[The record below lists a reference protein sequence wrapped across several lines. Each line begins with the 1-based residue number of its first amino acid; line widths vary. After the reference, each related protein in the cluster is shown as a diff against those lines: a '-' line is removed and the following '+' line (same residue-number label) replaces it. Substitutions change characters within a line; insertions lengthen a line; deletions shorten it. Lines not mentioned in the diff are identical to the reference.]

1 MIIQDHTKDFWYD
14 FCYHITK
21 PMNMKKVIVLLLL
34 LSVYYIGNSQANS
47 DRLKNNVVKKI
58 ILIDQVP
65 TEVLMNKNGDILAK
79 LNVLPDYLK
88 KYEVQDSV
96 IDISNVKVDS
106 SQILNTIIVSKE
118 TSNASVIAEST
129 TPANYEMNSS
139 INPEIKF
146 KIGTAFIDPSQIG
159 TLNNLIVQ
167 INNGL
172 ISNVKL
178 YGFINEPVYRSSIL
192 SQRRIEAIL
201 AYMKVKGVDIDNKVI
216 VGNSVNGQNNK
227 IVLVASK

>member
-1 MIIQDHTKDFWYD
+1 
-14 FCYHITK
+14 
-21 PMNMKKVIVLLLL
+21 MNMKKVIVILLL
-34 LSVYYIGNSQANS
+34 LSVWYIGHSQTNS

-79 LNVLPDYLK
+79 LNVFPDYLK

-106 SQILNTIIVSKE
+106 SEKLNIAIVANETPNTSIIGE
-118 TSNASVIAEST
+118 TAIPV
-129 TPANYEMNSS
+129 NYDLNSS

-146 KIGTAFIDPSQIG
+146 KNGTAFIDPSQIG
-159 TLNNLIVQ
+159 ILNNLIVQ

-201 AYMKVKGVDIDNKVI
+201 AYMKVKGVDIDSRVI
-216 VGNSVNGQNNK
+216 VGNSVNGLNNK
-227 IVLVASK
+227 IVMVASK

>member
-1 MIIQDHTKDFWYD
+1 
-14 FCYHITK
+14 
-21 PMNMKKVIVLLLL
+21 MNMKKVIVVLLL
-34 LSVYYIGNSQANS
+34 LSVWYIGHSQTNS

-96 IDISNVKVDS
+96 IDISNVKVENS
-106 SQILNTIIVSKE
+106 EVLNTAIVVNE
-118 TSNASVIAEST
+118 TPNAPIIAET
-129 TPANYEMNSS
+129 AAPVNYEMNSS

-146 KIGTAFIDPSQIG
+146 KNGTAFIDPSQIG
-159 TLNNLIVQ
+159 ILNNLIVQ
-167 INNGL
+167 INSGL

-201 AYMKVKGVDIDNKVI
+201 AYMKVKGVDIDSRVI

-227 IVLVASK
+227 IVMVASK

>member
-1 MIIQDHTKDFWYD
+1 
-14 FCYHITK
+14 
-21 PMNMKKVIVLLLL
+21 MNMKKVIVILLL
-34 LSVYYIGNSQANS
+34 LSVWHIGHSQTNS

-96 IDISNVKVDS
+96 IDISNVKVENS
-106 SQILNTIIVSKE
+106 EVLNTAIVANE
-118 TSNASVIAEST
+118 TPNTPIIAET
-129 TPANYEMNSS
+129 AAPVNYEMNSS

-146 KIGTAFIDPSQIG
+146 KNGTAFIDPSQIG
-159 TLNNLIVQ
+159 ILNNLIVQ
-167 INNGL
+167 INSGL

-201 AYMKVKGVDIDNKVI
+201 AYMKVKGVDIDSRVI

-227 IVLVASK
+227 IVMVASK

>member
-1 MIIQDHTKDFWYD
+1 
-14 FCYHITK
+14 
-21 PMNMKKVIVLLLL
+21 MNMKKVIVVLLL
-34 LSVYYIGNSQANS
+34 LSVWYIGHSQTNS

-96 IDISNVKVDS
+96 IDISNVKVES
-106 SQILNTIIVSKE
+106 SEVLNTAIVANETPHAPIIAE
-118 TSNASVIAEST
+118 TSAPV
-129 TPANYEMNSS
+129 NYEMNSS

-146 KIGTAFIDPSQIG
+146 KNGTAFIDPSQIG
-159 TLNNLIVQ
+159 ILNNLIVQ
-167 INNGL
+167 INSGL

-178 YGFINEPVYRSSIL
+178 YGFINEPAYRSSIL

-201 AYMKVKGVDIDNKVI
+201 AYMKVKGVDIDSRVI

-227 IVLVASK
+227 IVMVASK